1 MMGMAA
7 SGLISLLDRGLCVC
21 NRTLFCRGAS
31 LWFIP
36 NPLWLCDADVSDK
49 CTMGAVE
56 ATVWNVSCVILM
68 LHSQVTVKLLIVSD
82 FTNKV

>member
-1 MMGMAA
+1 MAV
-7 SGLISLLDRGLCVC
+7 SGLISLLYRGLCVC
-21 NRTLFCRGAS
+21 NRTYSVEAS

-49 CTMGAVE
+49 CTMSAVE
-56 ATVWNVSCVILM
+56 ATAVWNVSSVILT